1 MRVAPRNRACKFRE
15 VCEACLNANK
25 HRRYVTCGVRLVL
38 QRCLKGG
45 STHLDNAA
53 DFGRKLF
60 VRKEVSQADR
70 SLLPACPNEYST
82 CGPPYTGERSFR
94 RPHRDVNVRFS
105 VYFVPPIPDN
115 EHRNEYPLS
124 AVFTAKSAD
133 PGWTFWSETGGAAV
147 RASR

>member
-1 MRVAPRNRACKFRE
+1 M
-15 VCEACLNANK
+15 
-25 HRRYVTCGVRLVL
+25 TCGVRLVL

-82 CGPPYTGERSFR
+82 CEPPYTGERSFR

-105 VYFVPPIPDN
+105 VYIVLLPLAR
-115 EHRNEYPLS
+115 EHRTNYHLS
-124 AVFTAKSAD
+124 AVFTAKTTKIGHGFANH
-133 PGWTFWSETGGAAV
+133 WVIVTH
-147 RASR
+147 

>member
-1 MRVAPRNRACKFRE
+1 MT
-15 VCEACLNANK
+15 NK

-82 CGPPYTGERSFR
+82 CEPPYTGERSFR
-94 RPHRDVNVRFS
+94 RPHCDVNVLFS
-105 VYFVPPIPDN
+105 VYIVQLN
-115 EHRNEYPLS
+115 LGCEHRTDYHLL
-124 AVFTAKSAD
+124 AVFTAKTTKIGHGFANPWVIVTHRSAK
-133 PGWTFWSETGGAAV
+133 S
-147 RASR
+147 